1 MISGSSSTIK
11 TRLDTLAVYLTNSR
25 AKHSLVTSR
34 SSRAPP
40 SRPRES
46 AKIGATVEPQGSP
59 RSHEEEPSMTTV
71 GATAPAP
78 LEELLR
84 TRVAR
89 FVECVPDWDA
99 FADARVEGYR
109 RAPHRYIGAGAAGE
123 TDVRAIPARHLPPTG
138 MFVPPREGHRGP
150 PPRAGGGF
158 FC

>member
-1 MISGSSSTIK
+1 MISGSSSTIR
-11 TRLDTLAVYLTNSR
+11 TRLDNLAVYLTNSR

-40 SRPRES
+40 SRRRES

-109 RAPHRYIGAGAAGE
+109 RAPHRYIRAGAARENDGPP
-123 TDVRAIPARHLPPTG
+123 IPARAL
-138 MFVPPREGHRGP
+138 P
-150 PPRAGGGF
+150 PPRMFLPPRPGKAAPPPRVRRG
-158 FC
+158 

>member
-1 MISGSSSTIK
+1 MISGSSSTIRP
-11 TRLDTLAVYLTNSR
+11 RLDTLAVYLTNSR

-40 SRPRES
+40 SRRRES
-46 AKIGATVEPQGSP
+46 AKIGATVEPQGRP

-99 FADARVEGYR
+99 FADARVEVPAGPATPHPR
-109 RAPHRYIGAGAAGE
+109 PRLRGDRRPRHPRPALPPPPQVRAPG
-123 TDVRAIPARHLPPTG
+123 
-138 MFVPPREGHRGP
+138 
-150 PPRAGGGF
+150 
-158 FC
+158 